1 MYSFLYSKSHL
12 GSVPLDSNYGL
23 EQTWATNHNLF
34 NDNIPASALRA
45 VDAKQYIFTFQSKQK
60 YNEQNVAKDAPS
72 KVREKNK
79 EKM

>member
-1 MYSFLYSKSHL
+1 
-12 GSVPLDSNYGL
+12 
-23 EQTWATNHNLF
+23 
-34 NDNIPASALRA
+34 